1 VWCGGLLLFGEGGG
15 RYLLW
20 MWCLKVEVSEGSEA
34 SKLRCSV
41 LGDEQCAWAMAGGMS
56 SQWLPCVGR

>member
-1 VWCGGLLLFGEGGG
+1 
-15 RYLLW
+15 